1 MIPKRVKQF
10 YINVTDKM
18 TEKDYDFVKSVL
30 TNKELELFMK
40 LSKSEQ
46 KHCVRIAKDI
56 ESVIDNKE
64 IKDYDILTNKNLLIK
79 SALLHDI
86 GKNRKRLNV
95 IDKSVIVI
103 LNKLTNGK
111 LKNFKK
117 SEKIQCYYN
126 HSIYGYEILK
136 DMIDNEIILDIVK
149 NHHSSNT
156 NNIVSFFKE
165 IDDRN

>member
-18 TEKDYDFVKSVL
+18 TKKDYDFVKSIL
-30 TNKELELFMK
+30 NNKELELFMK

-56 ESVIDNKE
+56 ECVIDNKE
-64 IKDYDILTNKNLLIK
+64 IEDYDILTNKNLLIK

-86 GKNRKRLNV
+86 GKSKKRLNV
-95 IDKSVIVI
+95 IDKSIIVI

-111 LKNFKK
+111 LKHIEKSKK
-117 SEKIQCYYN
+117 VQCYYN

-136 DMIDNEIILDIVK
+136 DIIDNEIILDIVK
-149 NHHSSNT
+149 NHHSNNT